1 MFTKTGYVWQMKL
14 YIPCLYIQVN
24 SVLTVKNTCID
35 EHMFV

>member
-14 YIPCLYIQVN
+14 YIP
-24 SVLTVKNTCID
+24 SVLTVKNACID

>member
-14 YIPCLYIQVN
+14 YIPCLYILIA
-24 SVLTVKNTCID
+24 SVLTVKNTCIG